1 VHYARNWS
9 AAGHPSTSAA
19 AMPRAHPRRKV
30 VTVSPD
36 VSLDDGFLFRS
47 LMETMVDS
55 IYFKDR
61 QCRLVRVN
69 RKMALDLGRADP
81 AELIGRTDIELF
93 GREFGEMTMLDD
105 ARIMETD
112 EPIIGLTESR
122 QLESGQVNW
131 TLTTKTPLHD
141 LSGTVVGLLGITREI
156 NELKRAE
163 MTLEHLATHDTLT
176 GLPNRYLMF
185 DRLNQLLVR
194 AARYGL
200 SFAILF
206 IDLDGFKR
214 INDSRGHDVGD
225 LVLRGVAERLTRNL
239 RAADTVARI
248 GGDEFVVLLE
258 SLRAGPDAIALAD
271 KIRSAVGMPFALP
284 GGDAAVTV
292 SIGIGQ
298 YPDDGRDAE
307 ELLKAADVAMY
318 RAKRRR
324 AAAAPPGPRRRPG
337 SGSR

>member
-1 VHYARNWS
+1 
-9 AAGHPSTSAA
+9 
-19 AMPRAHPRRKV
+19 M
-30 VTVSPD
+30 SPD

-258 SLRAGPDAIALAD
+258 SLRAGPDATALAD
-271 KIRSAVGMPFALP
+271 KIRSTVGMPFALQ

>member
-1 VHYARNWS
+1 
-9 AAGHPSTSAA
+9 
-19 AMPRAHPRRKV
+19 M
-30 VTVSPD
+30 SPD

-141 LSGTVVGLLGITREI
+141 QAGTVVGLLGITREI

-194 AARYGL
+194 AARYEL

-292 SIGIGQ
+292 SIGIGR

-324 AAAAPPGPRRRPG
+324 AAPAPPGPRRRPG

>member
-1 VHYARNWS
+1 
-9 AAGHPSTSAA
+9 
-19 AMPRAHPRRKV
+19 M
-30 VTVSPD
+30 SPD

-81 AELIGRTDIELF
+81 AELIGRTDIDLF
-93 GREFGEMTMLDD
+93 GREFGETTMLDD

-258 SLRAGPDAIALAD
+258 SLRAGPDATALAD
-271 KIRSAVGMPFALP
+271 KIRSTVGMPFALP

>member
-1 VHYARNWS
+1 
-9 AAGHPSTSAA
+9 
-19 AMPRAHPRRKV
+19 V

-105 ARIMETD
+105 TRIMETD
-112 EPIIGLTESR
+112 VPIIGLTESR

-141 LSGTVVGLLGITREI
+141 QAGTVVGLLGITREI

-163 MTLEHLATHDTLT
+163 MALEHLATHDTLT

-194 AARYGL
+194 AARYEL

-324 AAAAPPGPRRRPG
+324 AAPVPPGPRRGPG

>member
-93 GREFGEMTMLDD
+93 GHEFGEMTMLDD

>member
-1 VHYARNWS
+1 
-9 AAGHPSTSAA
+9 
-19 AMPRAHPRRKV
+19 V

-271 KIRSAVGMPFALP
+271 KIRSTVGMPFALP

>member
-1 VHYARNWS
+1 
-9 AAGHPSTSAA
+9 
-19 AMPRAHPRRKV
+19 M
-30 VTVSPD
+30 SPD

-112 EPIIGLTESR
+112 EAIIGLTESR

>member
-1 VHYARNWS
+1 MTP
-9 AAGHPSTSAA
+9 AA
-19 AMPRAHPRRKV
+19 
-30 VTVSPD
+30 
-36 VSLDDGFLFRS
+36 SLGDEFLFRS

-69 RKMALDLGRADP
+69 RKMTRDLGRDDP

-93 GREFGEMTMLDD
+93 GQEFGEVTMLDD
-105 ARIMETD
+105 LRIMETD
-112 EPIIGLTESR
+112 EPLVGLTESR

-141 LSGTVVGLLGITREI
+141 PAGNVVGLLGITREI

-194 AARYGL
+194 AERYETG
-200 SFAILF
+200 FAVLF

-225 LVLRGVAERLTRNL
+225 LVLRGVADRLSQSV

-248 GGDEFVVLLE
+248 GGDEFVILVE
-258 SLRAGPDAIALAD
+258 ALRAGHDATALAQ
-271 KIRSAVGMPFALP
+271 KIQAALGRPFSLP
-284 GGDAAVTV
+284 GGDATVTV
-292 SIGIGQ
+292 SVGIGL
-298 YPDDGRDAE
+298 YPEDGRDAE

-318 RAKRRR
+318 RAKRET
-324 AAAAPPGPRRRPG
+324 AAPRPLGAYGAPAPR
-337 SGSR
+337 SG

>member
-1 VHYARNWS
+1 MS
-9 AAGHPSTSAA
+9 PAA
-19 AMPRAHPRRKV
+19 
-30 VTVSPD
+30 
-36 VSLDDGFLFRS
+36 SLDDEFLFRS
-47 LMETMVDS
+47 LMETMADS

-69 RKMALDLGRADP
+69 RKMVRDLGRADP
-81 AELIGRTDIELF
+81 AELIGRTDVELF
-93 GREFGEMTMLDD
+93 GEEFGRRTMLDD
-105 ARIMETD
+105 LRIMETD

-141 LSGTVVGLLGITREI
+141 TAGDVVGLLGITREI

-163 MTLEHLATHDTLT
+163 LALEDLATHDTLT

-194 AARYGL
+194 AERYES
-200 SFAILF
+200 SFAVLF

-225 LVLRGVAERLTRNL
+225 LVLRAVAERLRQNV

-248 GGDEFVVLLE
+248 GGDEFVILVE
-258 SLRAGPDAIALAD
+258 ALRAGPDATALAQ
-271 KIRSAVGMPFALP
+271 KIQGVLGKPLPLP
-284 GGDAAVTV
+284 GGAAKVTA
-292 SIGIGQ
+292 SIGVSR
-298 YPDDGRDAE
+298 YPEDGHAADA
-307 ELLKAADVAMY
+307 LLKAADVAMY
-318 RAKRRR
+318 RTKQE
-324 AAAAPPGPRRRPG
+324 AAPPRPVG
-337 SGSR
+337 RGAPGTRSR

>member
-1 VHYARNWS
+1 
-9 AAGHPSTSAA
+9 
-19 AMPRAHPRRKV
+19 M
-30 VTVSPD
+30 SPD

-93 GREFGEMTMLDD
+93 GQEFGEMTMLDD
-105 ARIMETD
+105 TRIMETD

-141 LSGTVVGLLGITREI
+141 LAGTVVGLLGITREI

-163 MTLEHLATHDTLT
+163 MALEHLATHDTLT

-194 AARYGL
+194 AARYEL

-324 AAAAPPGPRRRPG
+324 AAPVPPGPRRGPG

>member
-1 VHYARNWS
+1 
-9 AAGHPSTSAA
+9 
-19 AMPRAHPRRKV
+19 M
-30 VTVSPD
+30 SPD

-258 SLRAGPDAIALAD
+258 SLRAGPDATALAD

>member
-1 VHYARNWS
+1 MS
-9 AAGHPSTSAA
+9 PAA
-19 AMPRAHPRRKV
+19 
-30 VTVSPD
+30 
-36 VSLDDGFLFRS
+36 SLDDEFLFRS

-69 RKMALDLGRADP
+69 RKMTRDLGRDDP

-93 GREFGEMTMLDD
+93 GQEFGEVTMLDD
-105 ARIMETD
+105 LRIMETD
-112 EPIIGLTESR
+112 EPLVGLTESR

-141 LSGTVVGLLGITREI
+141 PAGNVVGLLGITREI

-163 MTLEHLATHDTLT
+163 ITLEHLATHDTLT

-194 AARYGL
+194 AERYETG
-200 SFAILF
+200 FAVLF

-225 LVLRGVAERLTRNL
+225 LVLRGVADRLSQSV

-248 GGDEFVVLLE
+248 GGDEFVILVE
-258 SLRAGPDAIALAD
+258 ELRAGPDATALAQ
-271 KIRSAVGMPFALP
+271 KIQAALGRPFSLP
-284 GGDAAVTV
+284 GGDATVTV
-292 SIGIGQ
+292 SVGIGL
-298 YPDDGRDAE
+298 YPEDGRDAE

-318 RAKRRR
+318 RAKRETAVPRLLG
-324 AAAAPPGPRRRPG
+324 AYGTPAPR
-337 SGSR
+337 SG

>member
-1 VHYARNWS
+1 MTP
-9 AAGHPSTSAA
+9 AA
-19 AMPRAHPRRKV
+19 
-30 VTVSPD
+30 
-36 VSLDDGFLFRS
+36 SLGDEFLFRS

-69 RKMALDLGRADP
+69 RKMTRDLGRDDP

-93 GREFGEMTMLDD
+93 GQEFGEVTMLDD
-105 ARIMETD
+105 LRIMETD
-112 EPIIGLTESR
+112 EPLVGLTESR

-141 LSGTVVGLLGITREI
+141 PAGNVVGLLGITREI

-194 AARYGL
+194 AERYETR
-200 SFAILF
+200 FAVLF

-225 LVLRGVAERLTRNL
+225 LVLRGVADRLSQSV

-248 GGDEFVVLLE
+248 GGDEFVILVE
-258 SLRAGPDAIALAD
+258 ALRAGHDATALAQ
-271 KIRSAVGMPFALP
+271 KIQAALGKPFSLP
-284 GGDAAVTV
+284 GGDATVTV
-292 SIGIGQ
+292 SVGIGL
-298 YPDDGRDAE
+298 YPEDGRDAE

-318 RAKRRR
+318 RAKRET
-324 AAAAPPGPRRRPG
+324 AAPRPLGAYGAPAPR
-337 SGSR
+337 SG

>member
-1 VHYARNWS
+1 
-9 AAGHPSTSAA
+9 
-19 AMPRAHPRRKV
+19 M
-30 VTVSPD
+30 SPD

-47 LMETMVDS
+47 LMETKVDS

-93 GREFGEMTMLDD
+93 GREFGETTMLDD

-206 IDLDGFKR
+206 IDLDGVKR

>member
-1 VHYARNWS
+1 
-9 AAGHPSTSAA
+9 
-19 AMPRAHPRRKV
+19 M
-30 VTVSPD
+30 SPD

-93 GREFGEMTMLDD
+93 GREFGETTMLDD

>member
-1 VHYARNWS
+1 
-9 AAGHPSTSAA
+9 
-19 AMPRAHPRRKV
+19 M
-30 VTVSPD
+30 SPD

>member
-1 VHYARNWS
+1 
-9 AAGHPSTSAA
+9 
-19 AMPRAHPRRKV
+19 MPRAHPRRKV

-307 ELLKAADVAMY
+307 ELLKAADVEMY

>member
-1 VHYARNWS
+1 
-9 AAGHPSTSAA
+9 
-19 AMPRAHPRRKV
+19 V

-93 GREFGEMTMLDD
+93 GREFGETTMLDD